1 MKRKPVSQ
9 TRVSPRMQID
19 ELLAD
24 LFDRYQDSF
33 DKHQWP
39 WEPQRWYELVYCVFS
54 AVEGRFGPETRAASA
69 VRVLMELGLLEIP
82 VLAKAE
88 ETTSLHLGIVL
99 ERIGFSDEQA
109 SQLARALFD
118 LAKCLD
124 ETYQGKVQLLLR
136 DFGMELANKVLQA
149 LPLEDSLG
157 KENASL
163 VVMHWLQNVLNLPVL
178 VTSPGLQTL
187 LAETGA
193 EVEDVLASVDE
204 RDINVALL
212 DEILNRWVGAYP
224 PTVWAGEQQEVMNG

>member
-9 TRVSPRMQID
+9 TRVSSEMQIN
-19 ELLAD
+19 ELLVD

-39 WEPQRWYELVYCVFS
+39 WELQRWYELVYCLFS

-82 VLAKAE
+82 VLAKGE
-88 ETTSLHLGIVL
+88 EKTSLHLGIL
-99 ERIGFSDEQA
+99 LGRIGFSEEQV
-109 SQLARALFD
+109 SQIVRALCD

-136 DFGMELANKVLQA
+136 TFGMELVNKILQA
-149 LPLEDSLG
+149 LPLEDTLG
-157 KENASL
+157 KQNASL

-187 LAETGA
+187 LAKTGA
-193 EVEDVLASVDE
+193 EVEDVLAAVDE
-204 RDINVALL
+204 RDINLALL
-212 DEILNRWVGAYP
+212 DEILNRWVSAYP
-224 PTVWAGEQQEVMNG
+224 PTELAGKQQEVI